1 MRKLIFSGLIIFIV
15 FFIGATITWFAFE
28 KQNYEEKKFN
38 ETYPNYNFKNISIK
52 SEYANVKLVK
62 GPKFKVKYNGDSNVK
77 VNKNKENL
85 KVTEKK
91 NVNRG
96 YAINLNPFRKREN
109 LIVIEVPEKKLN
121 NLTMDSISGEYTIEN
136 IKSKQVRFTK
146 YANSLSKMF
155 IKKSEFE
162 DSDLKAKNL
171 ELSMNNIKIK
181 DTHINIDS
189 GDIKAR
195 NSSINNSI
203 FLLNQGNIN
212 FNNMPSESDIKA
224 STKDGNISFKYKDKP
239 QNTLL
244 KLQPSKGQSL
254 IKNKNFHESKV
265 GKSNNVLEFYT
276 VDGDITIK

>member
-1 MRKLIFSGLIIFIV
+1 MRKLMFSGLIIFIV

-96 YAINLNPFRKREN
+96 YAINLNPFRKRDN
-109 LIVIEVPEKKLN
+109 LIVIEVPNKKLN
-121 NLTMDSISGEYTIEN
+121 TLSVDSINGNYFIED
-136 IKSKQVRFTK
+136 IKVKK
-146 YANSLSKMF
+146 SLINNNYGQIF
-155 IKKSEFE
+155 INKSEFN
-162 DSDLKAKNL
+162 DSDIKAKNL
-171 ELSMNNIKIK
+171 DFSMNNSKIK
-181 DTHINIDS
+181 DTHINIDK
-189 GDIKAR
+189 GEINTRHNK
-195 NSSINNSI
+195 INNSI
-203 FLLNQGNIN
+203 FLLNQGDIN
-212 FNNMPSESDIKA
+212 FKNMPSESDIKA
-224 STKDGNISFKYKDKP
+224 STKDGNISFKYKDTP
-239 QNTLL
+239 QDTLL
-244 KLQPSKGQSL
+244 KLKPSKGQSL

>member
-1 MRKLIFSGLIIFIV
+1 MRKLMFSGLIIFIV
-15 FFIGATITWFAFE
+15 FFIGATIIWFTFE

-109 LIVIEVPEKKLN
+109 LIVIEVPDKKLN
-121 NLTMDSISGEYTIEN
+121 TLSVDSINGNYFIEG
-136 IKSKQVRFTK
+136 IKVKK
-146 YANSLSKMF
+146 SLINNNYGQIF
-155 IKKSEFE
+155 INKSEFN
-162 DSDLKAKNL
+162 DSDFKAKNL
-171 ELSMNNIKIK
+171 DFLMDNSKIK

-195 NSSINNSI
+195 HSSINNSI
-203 FLLNQGNIN
+203 FLLNQGDIN
-212 FNNMPSESDIKA
+212 FKNMPSESDIKA
-224 STKDGNISFKYKDKP
+224 STKDGNVNFKYKDKP

-244 KLQPSKGQSL
+244 KLKPSKGQSL